1 MAELEF
7 PVSYLYSRDHEWVHT
22 TEDNA
27 VYRVGITDF
36 AQSQLGDVV
45 YVDLPAVGDAITMG
59 ESCGEVESTK
69 SVSDLIAPLS
79 GTITHVNEALEGKPE
94 TVNSSP
100 YEDGW
105 MYLVE
110 ASDPE
115 QVTGLMDEEQ
125 YHKLVQS
132 EEA

>member
-1 MAELEF
+1 
-7 PVSYLYSRDHEWVHT
+7 LYSKDHEWVHT

-36 AQSQLGDVV
+36 AQSQLGGVV
-45 YVDLPAVGDAITMG
+45 YFDLPAVGDAITMG

-79 GTITHVNEALEGKPE
+79 GTITHVNDALEGRPE

-105 MYLVE
+105 MY
-110 ASDPE
+110 
-115 QVTGLMDEEQ
+115 
-125 YHKLVQS
+125 
-132 EEA
+132 

>member
-1 MAELEF
+1 
-7 PVSYLYSRDHEWVHT
+7 
-22 TEDNA
+22 
-27 VYRVGITDF
+27 
-36 AQSQLGDVV
+36 
-45 YVDLPAVGDAITMG
+45 
-59 ESCGEVESTK
+59 SCGEVESTK

-79 GTITHVNEALEGKPE
+79 GTITHVNDALEGRPE

-115 QVTGLMDEEQ
+115 QVTG
-125 YHKLVQS
+125 
-132 EEA
+132 

>member
-1 MAELEF
+1 MAELDS
-7 PVSYLYSRDHEWVHT
+7 PVSYLYSKDHEWVHT

-69 SVSDLIAPLS
+69 S
-79 GTITHVNEALEGKPE
+79 
-94 TVNSSP
+94 
-100 YEDGW
+100 
-105 MYLVE
+105 
-110 ASDPE
+110 
-115 QVTGLMDEEQ
+115 
-125 YHKLVQS
+125 
-132 EEA
+132 